1 MSGGSSLFMSSIK
14 SSASKDLHDNA
25 ELSDD
30 SFAEDN
36 TNKDNQNVVISE
48 LDKVFGNFRFI
59 IDD

>member
-14 SSASKDLHDNA
+14 SSANKDLQENA